1 MIKQIV
7 KIYRACGD
15 LCVATKTNY
24 VEILNF
30 RHFFKHIVFTS
41 EGDKIRNKEIKNY
54 INVSVVVDIECG
66 NANNWISVI
75 ALIYWN
81 KNCIFLPAFWNH
93 SILQRGKTSVWQCI
107 SDIISWLY
115 FAECLEHCQSR
126 FFLFGAGRC
135 SLFFLF
141 HY

>member
-1 MIKQIV
+1 MLRGYV
-7 KIYRACGD
+7 SEYVSCGD

-66 NANNWISVI
+66 NTNN
-75 ALIYWN
+75 
-81 KNCIFLPAFWNH
+81 
-93 SILQRGKTSVWQCI
+93 
-107 SDIISWLY
+107 
-115 FAECLEHCQSR
+115 
-126 FFLFGAGRC
+126 
-135 SLFFLF
+135 
-141 HY
+141 

>member
-1 MIKQIV
+1 MLRGYV
-7 KIYRACGD
+7 SEYLSCGD

-66 NANNWISVI
+66 DTTN
-75 ALIYWN
+75 
-81 KNCIFLPAFWNH
+81 
-93 SILQRGKTSVWQCI
+93 
-107 SDIISWLY
+107 
-115 FAECLEHCQSR
+115 
-126 FFLFGAGRC
+126 
-135 SLFFLF
+135 
-141 HY
+141 

>member
-1 MIKQIV
+1 MELENKDILKRNVSEKMCSLGSNGAGEICSPETADT
-7 KIYRACGD
+7 YRD

-66 NANNWISVI
+66 NTNN
-75 ALIYWN
+75 
-81 KNCIFLPAFWNH
+81 
-93 SILQRGKTSVWQCI
+93 
-107 SDIISWLY
+107 
-115 FAECLEHCQSR
+115 
-126 FFLFGAGRC
+126 
-135 SLFFLF
+135 
-141 HY
+141 